1 MKHLL
6 LVEDDSSL
14 GETLF
19 ERLSKDYTVDWA
31 QSVTQ
36 AKEILKQSSDID
48 LLILDLG
55 LPDGSGFDL
64 VSEVLNQKPP
74 PPFLFL
80 TAQSDAESR
89 LKGYE
94 LGAAEFIP
102 KPFHLKELLIR
113 VKHVLDSHT
122 NLSEITLDSC
132 VINFTTMSI
141 QQKDGRVEYPALSDM
156 KLLQFLIE
164 QSPRPVSRD
173 EILDHVWG
181 VDKNP
186 NHRTVDNAIVRLKKT
201 LGTDGEAKLRSVRG
215 LGYQWLKEGIS
226 DV

>member
-1 MKHLL
+1 MKSLL
-6 LVEDDSSL
+6 LLEDDKSL

-19 ERLSKDYTVDWA
+19 ERLSKDYKVYWVQTISEA
-31 QSVTQ
+31 QTLFNSKTD
-36 AKEILKQSSDID
+36 LD
-48 LLILDLG
+48 LLILDLS
-55 LPDGSGFDL
+55 LPDGSGFNFA
-64 VSEVLNQKPP
+64 SWAKQQKPLTA
-74 PPFLFL
+74 FIFL
-80 TAQSDAESR
+80 TAQGDAESR

-122 NLSEITLDSC
+122 EVNEIVLEACT
-132 VINFTTMSI
+132 INFTTMSI
-141 QQKDGRVEYPALSDM
+141 SQKDGRVDYPALSDM
-156 KLLQFLIE
+156 KLLQFLVE

-173 EILDHVWG
+173 EILDYVWG

-186 NHRTVDNAIVRLKKT
+186 NHRTVDNSIVRLKKS
-201 LGTDGEAKLRSVRG
+201 LGPEADKKLRSVRG
-215 LGYQWLKEGIS
+215 LGYQWIKEGTT